1 MYPQQVGEDHLL
13 DLKERLL
20 DDLDA
25 ASASA
30 LVAQLEL
37 RELWAHAPLDHAPY
51 RLDRTLQL
59 AAVGGDEPH
68 LGEPIHDA
76 HPVLPLVSPQVV
88 EDQHGTLASGHW
100 PIRLDEL
107 VLQVAHEG
115 HEVFLV

>member
-37 RELWAHAPLDHAPY
+37 RELWAHAPLDHAPD
-51 RLDRTLQL
+51 RLDRALQL
-59 AAVGGDEPH
+59 AAVGRDEPD

-88 EDQHGTLASGHW
+88 EN
-100 PIRLDEL
+100 
-107 VLQVAHEG
+107 
-115 HEVFLV
+115 